1 MGKYPQVL
9 TSLLYMPQNSIYL
22 DVIQLQKNNRNEAL
36 EVDSGLVTVV
46 LGLGG
51 VQKIRI
57 FGDTPLLKNNK

>member
-9 TSLLYMPQNSIYL
+9 TSLLYMPQDSIYL

-46 LGLGG
+46 W
-51 VQKIRI
+51 V
-57 FGDTPLLKNNK
+57 

>member
-9 TSLLYMPQNSIYL
+9 PSLLYMPQNSIYL

>member
-1 MGKYPQVL
+1 MDCNSQVQ
-9 TSLLYMPQNSIYL
+9 TLYFKGHTAT
-22 DVIQLQKNNRNEAL
+22 KNNRNEAL

-57 FGDTPLLKNNK
+57 FGDTPFYEKE

>member
-57 FGDTPLLKNNK
+57 FGDTPFYEKE

>member
-1 MGKYPQVL
+1 MGLQQPSSDTL
-9 TSLLYMPQNSIYL
+9 FLR
-22 DVIQLQKNNRNEAL
+22 VIQLQKNNRNEAL

>member
-9 TSLLYMPQNSIYL
+9 PSLLYMPQNSIYL

-57 FGDTPLLKNNK
+57 FGDTPFYEKE

>member
-1 MGKYPQVL
+1 MAYQPN
-9 TSLLYMPQNSIYL
+9 YR
-22 DVIQLQKNNRNEAL
+22 KNNRNEAL

-57 FGDTPLLKNNK
+57 FGDTPFYEKE

>member
-22 DVIQLQKNNRNEAL
+22 DVIQLQKTTVTKL
-36 EVDSGLVTVV
+36 WKWIPGL
-46 LGLGG
+46 LRLFGFIGG

-57 FGDTPLLKNNK
+57 FGDTPFYEKE